1 MKTTIVFR
9 GLMVLHPHGDTM
21 EIGFVD
27 ALYNGSAAQEH
38 NHNGNAATQ
47 TDHPPNHHEAHVPRI
62 LTTTDGVL
70 SSIFDLRNRPELG
83 TVRNWSL
90 EVRNPIG
97 SGISFSQQMIATT
110 TGTEVL
116 PFVRTATGSG
126 EQFEKDFR
134 WITDMEAPDLHG
146 RDLSVEINTRQFL
159 FVLYVPHGSFYTRLK
174 SPVLR
179 RKRRS
184 SPLIEDYGPI
194 AAAVGCDIEFGAGGG
209 VTLKAGGSTG
219 STVFNFDHDHDG
231 RTVYEISNGP
241 PDVPSEEPIP
251 LDAPNHFHMYYDKLF
266 KDSRLDRFD
275 LLTEDQAPAPD
286 PTVCGVTYLGLR
298 QDPL

>member
-9 GLMVLHPHGDTM
+9 GLMVLHRHGDTM

-27 ALYNGSAAQEH
+27 GLYNPSDEHEHTGTPGTHDHAANH
-38 NHNGNAATQ
+38 NHGAV
-47 TDHPPNHHEAHVPRI
+47 HIPRI
-62 LTTTDGVL
+62 LATKNGVL
-70 SSIFDLRNRPELG
+70 SEIFDLRNRPELG

-90 EVRNPIG
+90 EVTNPTPPG
-97 SGISFSQQMIATT
+97 PRVTLRQHD
-110 TGTEVL
+110 
-116 PFVRTATGSG
+116 PFDRTATGSG
-126 EQFEKDFR
+126 DNFEKDFR
-134 WITDMEAPDLHG
+134 WITDMEGGDLHD
-146 RDLSVEINTRQFL
+146 RDLSLEINTRQFL
-159 FVLYVPHGSFYTRLK
+159 FVLYVPHGTFYTHLK

-194 AAAVGCDIEFGAGGG
+194 AAVVGCDIEFGAGGG

-219 STVFNFDHDHDG
+219 ATVYNFDHDG
-231 RTVYEISNGP
+231 GTVYEISNGP
-241 PDVPSEEPIP
+241 PDVPAEDPIP

-266 KDSRLDRFD
+266 KNSRLDRFD

-286 PTVCGVTYLGLR
+286 PTVCGVTYLGTR
-298 QDPL
+298 RDPL

>member
-9 GLMVLHPHGDTM
+9 GLMVLHKHADIM

-27 ALYNGSAAQEH
+27 ALYNGSAEQEH
-38 NHNGNAATQ
+38 NHNGNAATHA
-47 TDHPPNHHEAHVPRI
+47 DHPPNHREAHIPRI
-62 LTTTDGVL
+62 LTTKDGVL

-90 EVRNPIG
+90 EVTNPNPPAPGITLRHGPSFNRTAMG
-97 SGISFSQQMIATT
+97 SGDD
-110 TGTEVL
+110 
-116 PFVRTATGSG
+116 
-126 EQFEKDFR
+126 FEKDFR
-134 WITDMEAPDLHG
+134 WITDMEAMDLHG
-146 RDLSVEINTRQFL
+146 RDLSLEINTRQFL
-159 FVLYVPHGSFYTRLK
+159 FVLYVRHGTFFTQLK

-194 AAAVGCDIEFGAGGG
+194 AAAVGCEINFDPGGG
-209 VTLKAGGSTG
+209 VKLMAGGPTG
-219 STVFNFDHDHDG
+219 STVFNFDHDG
-231 RTVYEISNGP
+231 GTVYEISNGP
-241 PDVPSEEPIP
+241 PDVPAEEPIP

-266 KDSRLDRFD
+266 KNSRLDRFD

-286 PTVCGVTYLGLR
+286 PTICGVTYLGTR
-298 QDPL
+298 RDPI

>member
-9 GLMVLHPHGDTM
+9 GLMVLHRHAGMM

-27 ALYNGSAAQEH
+27 ALHNGSAEH
-38 NHNGNAATQ
+38 NHNGQAANL
-47 TDHPPNHHEAHVPRI
+47 TDHPPNHHEAHIPRI

-90 EVRNPIG
+90 EVTNPPSSA
-97 SGISFSQQMIATT
+97 SGITLREGASFD
-110 TGTEVL
+110 
-116 PFVRTATGSG
+116 RTATGSG
-126 EQFEKDFR
+126 EDFEKDFR
-134 WITDMEAPDLHG
+134 WITDMEASDLHG

-159 FVLYVPHGSFYTRLK
+159 FVLYVPYGTFYTRLL

-179 RKRRS
+179 RKLRS
-184 SPLIEDYGPI
+184 SPLIQGYGPI

-209 VTLKAGGSTG
+209 VALKAGGSTG
-219 STVFNFDHDHDG
+219 ATVFNFDHDHDG

-241 PDVPSEEPIP
+241 PDVPAEEPIP

-266 KDSRLDRFD
+266 KDSRLDRYD

-286 PTVCGVTYLGLR
+286 PTVCGVTYLGTR
-298 QDPL
+298 RDPL